1 MVKPIVKASAIIVAT
16 NTSGATSA
24 SSAATSA
31 VIQQPPPTA
40 IASLSKMNELNTIAQ
55 KVEWK
60 TNYLM
65 KLKDDIERLP
75 VFHQIEILRILQT
88 KNTNLNENKNGIFIN
103 ITKLRDETLLQI
115 EEYIEYVNAQEKHLN
130 EAEEEK
136 KMITREYFEAKSDQC
151 W

>member
-1 MVKPIVKASAIIVAT
+1 MVKPIVKANAIIAAT
-16 NTSGATSA
+16 NA
-24 SSAATSA
+24 SSAASS
-31 VIQQPPPTA
+31 VVVQQSPPTA
-40 IASLSKMNELNTIAQ
+40 IASLNKMNELHTIAQ

-88 KNTNLNENKNGIFIN
+88 KNTNLNENKNGVFIN
-103 ITKLRDETLLQI
+103 ITKLSDETLLQI

-130 EAEEEK
+130 EAEEQK
-136 KMITREYFEAKSDQC
+136 KMITREYFEAKSKQC
-151 W
+151 NVMQ

>member
-1 MVKPIVKASAIIVAT
+1 MVKAIVKASTIII
-16 NTSGATSA
+16 
-24 SSAATSA
+24 AATSSA
-31 VIQQPPPTA
+31 SVVGQQQQPPPTA
-40 IASLSKMNELNTIAQ
+40 IASLSKMNELHTIAQ

-75 VFHQIEILRILQT
+75 IFHQIEILRILQT
-88 KNTNLNENKNGIFIN
+88 KNTNLNENKNGVFIN
-103 ITKLRDETLLQI
+103 ITKLSDETLLQI

-136 KMITREYFEAKSDQC
+136 KMITREFFEVKSK
-151 W
+151 

>member
-1 MVKPIVKASAIIVAT
+1 MVKAIVKASTIII
-16 NTSGATSA
+16 
-24 SSAATSA
+24 AATSSA
-31 VIQQPPPTA
+31 SVVGQQQQPPPTA
-40 IASLSKMNELNTIAQ
+40 IASLSKMNELHTIAQ

-75 VFHQIEILRILQT
+75 IFHQIEILRILQT
-88 KNTNLNENKNGIFIN
+88 KNTNLNENKNGVFIN
-103 ITKLRDETLLQI
+103 ITKLSDETLLQI

-136 KMITREYFEAKSDQC
+136 KMITREFFEAKSKQC
-151 W
+151 NIMQ